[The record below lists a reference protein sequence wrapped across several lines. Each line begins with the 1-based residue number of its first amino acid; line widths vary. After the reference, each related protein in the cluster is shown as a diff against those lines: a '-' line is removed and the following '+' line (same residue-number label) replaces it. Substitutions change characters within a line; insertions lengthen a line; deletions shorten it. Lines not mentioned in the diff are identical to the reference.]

1 MNRILSC
8 AVSFGS
14 SIVLISGEPVPR
26 HLVEGLASDEFKQRE
41 KAQEEAATWMEEKG
55 ASGVR
60 AIYQLHVQHD
70 DPEVRNRALKVLRVQ
85 SDKEYH
91 KDGQGFLG
99 ISMQEEVLELAG
111 DDKPRVCMRIT
122 YIMEGSQAE
131 LAGLKVG
138 DVITSM
144 DGLKWYVQGAMAGL
158 IDTIGSYKPMKKVL
172 LEVKRAEQVDLVE
185 IPVILGKRPVADMR
199 FMDPENFQQ
208 IEQVAREKY
217 FQEWMRNQKLAE

>member
-1 MNRILSC
+1 MNKILSC
-8 AVSFGS
+8 AVSFGW
-14 SIVLISGEPVPR
+14 SIVLIYGEPVPK
-26 HLVEGLASDEFKQRE
+26 HLVEGLASNEFKQRE
-41 KAQEEAATWMEEKG
+41 KAQEEAVTWMEEKG

-70 DPEVRNRALKVLRVQ
+70 DPEVRNRALKALRVQ
-85 SDKEYH
+85 SDKDYH

-99 ISMQEEVLELAG
+99 ISMQEEV
-111 DDKPRVCMRIT
+111 
-122 YIMEGSQAE
+122 
-131 LAGLKVG
+131 AGLKVG

-158 IDTIGSYKPMKKVL
+158 IDTIGSYKPMRKVI